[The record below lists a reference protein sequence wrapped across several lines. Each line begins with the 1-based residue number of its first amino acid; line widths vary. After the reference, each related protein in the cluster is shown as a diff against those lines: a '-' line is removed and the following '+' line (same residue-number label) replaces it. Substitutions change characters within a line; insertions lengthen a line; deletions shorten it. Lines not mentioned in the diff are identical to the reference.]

1 MAKIQRAPKAQK
13 EPKRPKDPGAIAPWL
28 RVVLGLAS
36 IGSGVIGYFAIMR
49 AATPEVG
56 GVAFVGLA
64 GLFGVLAAFGRVPL
78 KVTAGNFAVEFN
90 EAAKIVEAAEPLP
103 PAERVLFAER
113 LRDHADDNPAFK
125 IASDAILAGADF
137 ETLVIAALRAE
148 GWIDDNFVGIPLDS
162 GLDVV
167 IRVGDQR
174 VAVGIKANRDAV
186 RALDAARLQFAA
198 QRFQIEQV
206 LIIVP
211 DSATRTFL
219 VVNGVMVIPV
229 SRIIDI
235 PGLFS

>member
-1 MAKIQRAPKAQK
+1 MAKAPKAPK
-13 EPKRPKDPGAIAPWL
+13 ESKDPKDPGAIAPWL
-28 RVVLGLAS
+28 RIVLGLAS
-36 IGSGVIGYFAIMR
+36 IGAGIIGYFAIMR

-78 KVTAGNFAVEFN
+78 KVTAGNLAVEFS

-113 LRDHADDNPAFK
+113 LQEQSSDNPAFK

-137 ETLVIAALRAE
+137 ESLVIATFRAA

-167 IRVGDQR
+167 IRVNDRQI
-174 VAVGIKANRDAV
+174 AVVIKAGRNAV
-186 RALDAARLQFAA
+186 RSVDAARLQFAA
-198 QRFQIEQV
+198 QRFQIDRV
-206 LIIVP
+206 LIVVP
-211 DSATRTFL
+211 DSAARTFL
-219 VVNGVMVIPV
+219 MVNGVMVIPV
-229 SRIIDI
+229 SLIRDI
-235 PGLFS
+235 PGLFP